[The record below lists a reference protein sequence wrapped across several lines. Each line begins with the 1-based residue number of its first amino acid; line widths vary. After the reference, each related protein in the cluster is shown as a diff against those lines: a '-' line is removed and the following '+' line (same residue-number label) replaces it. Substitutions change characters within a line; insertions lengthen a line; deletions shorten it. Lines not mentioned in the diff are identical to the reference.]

1 MHLNDKNKE
10 GKYVIDFT
18 KAKKAMESW
27 AALIIKV
34 EGEGDI
40 DFATDYNNKN
50 GIIKSELQKDL
61 DKINSAKIPKDIR
74 FEQGKSVLGL

>member
-1 MHLNDKNKE
+1 
-10 GKYVIDFT
+10 
-18 KAKKAMESW
+18 MESW

-50 GIIKSELQKDL
+50 GIIKSRTSKRIWIKSILQKFQR
-61 DKINSAKIPKDIR
+61 I
-74 FEQGKSVLGL
+74 FVLNKENQY